1 MMNTVL
7 TLTTNPLN
15 FENKIQEHDFN
26 VKEMVEA
33 AGKTIVPLGSI
44 TAFAARHPW
53 ESMEHKSFEKTAREL
68 KERCDVDIYPN
79 DSMIKTAW
87 NQGEIKNEFLEIGL
101 QNWLDDQNFKLPR
114 DVVEQYCRAAL
125 RHEHPSSELFSL
137 PQLNNVAKKI
147 RQFIP
152 KVTEKP
158 FVQTYSG
165 VIENQGDSKV
175 AKELNAHMIKWCKLY
190 FDESQAVW
198 SMPNR
203 EKGFYYAWKGL
214 VLHDPAL
221 KSSVRKSLRSLPDEA
236 ERALKKVLL
245 ALEIPYSDIQEY
257 LEAHLLALPGWAGM
271 MLWRSQQND
280 EEKTLLTQYLAVRLS
295 LEWALIQSYLP
306 LPQQKKENQIP
317 VEQLIANWI
326 QWGNMSIHDWSKVSS
341 TEAKA
346 RLILSYRFDKILRN
360 QLWLEAWKKRT
371 KIN

>member
-33 AGKTIVPLGSI
+33 ASKIIVPLGSI

-68 KERCDVDIYPN
+68 KDRCDVDIYPN

-87 NQGEIKNEFLEIGL
+87 NHGEIKKEFLEIGL
-101 QNWLDDQNFKLPR
+101 QNWLDDQNLELPR

-125 RHEHPSSELFSL
+125 IHEHPSSELFSL
-137 PQLNNVAKKI
+137 PELNNVAKKI

-158 FVQTYSG
+158 FVQTYSQL
-165 VIENQGDSKV
+165 IENQGESKV

-271 MLWRSQQND
+271 MLWRSQQYD
-280 EEKTLLTQYLAVRLS
+280 EEKTLLTEYLAVRLS
-295 LEWALIQSYLP
+295 LEWALIQSHLP

-317 VEQLIANWI
+317 LEHANRKLDSV
-326 QWGNMSIHDWSKVSS
+326 GKNVHS
-341 TEAKA
+341 
-346 RLILSYRFDKILRN
+346 RLV
-360 QLWLEAWKKRT
+360 
-371 KIN
+371 